1 MLVINESRGGGMCGY
16 AGSGMF
22 DTLGRKL
29 FSSGL
34 KRIISSGASSA
45 IAHKVADAVVNG
57 AKSATRKA
65 AEFAAK
71 EAISAVTP
79 YVKDTVK
86 KIVGLKRSLVPV
98 ATDPPP
104 LHQVDSI
111 NLKKAR
117 LDINSLIDGSG
128 IILD

>member
-1 MLVINESRGGGMCGY
+1 MCGY
-16 AGSGMF
+16 TGSGMF

-34 KRIISSGASSA
+34 KRVISSGASSA

-86 KIVGLKRSLVPV
+86 KIVGLKRSLAPV
-98 ATDPPP
+98 ATDPSPPP